1 MVPSIE
7 NWEQFALT
15 FDGYAALGSERCAE
29 IANKQSP
36 STLTELRAC
45 LFFEQRRCRH
55 FSRNPDAE
63 TSRYLSAPNDLG
75 SLGIWR
81 CTIRRAITNAAA
93 FKKRNDHRKLTR
105 NFSTSSA
112 IIWRS
117 RRILRNPVDV
127 RPAMQ
132 ERSECSAQRLDIMFG
147 RCCSKAHHDRRNGCS
162 QAGLA
167 RRRRSYELHLN
178 FFESWIGR
186 RCNWE
191 VIGDCGDQIEAR
203 LRGLQ

>member
-1 MVPSIE
+1 MRRWAARDVQTLRTSDPRPHSPNYGRVCFSNNVAGATLAGIRMPKRR
-7 NWEQFALT
+7 AT
-15 FDGYAALGSERCAE
+15 FRL
-29 IANKQSP
+29 
-36 STLTELRAC
+36 
-45 LFFEQRRCRH
+45 
-55 FSRNPDAE
+55 E
-63 TSRYLSAPNDLG
+63 TILG
-75 SLGIWR
+75 SLGVWR